1 MLLYLSDRSPLNSV
15 YANPEGQVLFK
26 TVSPMRLATRT
37 TTISFVLPND
47 IGRRPEDMHDR
58 FAHLAEVEH
67 NMFTPS
73 IIRIR
78 GEEKRTNEYFRKEG
92 WGPLGR

>member
-1 MLLYLSDRSPLNSV
+1 MLLNLSARSPLNSV
-15 YANPEGQVLFK
+15 YTNPEGQVLFK
-26 TVSPMRLATRT
+26 TKSPMKLPTRT
-37 TTISFVLPND
+37 TTISYVLPND
-47 IGRRPEDMHDR
+47 IERQPEDMQDR

-67 NMFTPS
+67 TTLNSS

-78 GEEKRTNEYFRKEG
+78 GEEKKTDEYFRKEG